1 MRLGCVG
8 ADVHRDLAV
17 LHVVV
22 RIGHRTV
29 APSIGNTSHCGGVT
43 NTRLVVAIVRAKVAH
58 KFAQQIG
65 LFVVVLGRTDPI
77 HAVGSTGF
85 AQVEQLGCY
94 FVQRRVPTDAFVL
107 AVDQLHGIAQTELA
121 VAVFAQG
128 CALGAMR
135 A

>member
-29 APSIGNTSHCGGVT
+29 APGIGYTSHRGGVA
-43 NTRLVVAIVRAKVAH
+43 NTGLVVAIVRAKVAH
-58 KFAQQIG
+58 KFAQQIR

-94 FVQRRVPTDAFVL
+94 FVQRRVPTDALVL
-107 AVDQLHGIAQTELA
+107 AVDQLHGVTQAELA
-121 VAVFAQG
+121 MAMLAQCG
-128 CALGAMR
+128 ALRAMR
-135 A
+135 T